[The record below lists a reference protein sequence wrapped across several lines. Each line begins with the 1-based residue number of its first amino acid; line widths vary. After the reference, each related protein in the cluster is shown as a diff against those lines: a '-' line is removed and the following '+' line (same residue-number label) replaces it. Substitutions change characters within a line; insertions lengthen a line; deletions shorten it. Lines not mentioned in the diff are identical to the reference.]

1 MLRISL
7 QRFAQHDSAIF
18 ETGSNHQSQVT
29 VINRHSGIAMARRL
43 KFIIAYDGAPFAGW
57 QSQSHRNTI
66 QDELECAVQRVNGK
80 PVRVHG
86 AGRTDAGVHALAQ
99 CGHVDVDKAL
109 APARWM
115 EALNAL
121 LPPTIRVMRCRYVS
135 NEFHARISA
144 KGKIYRYRIWS
155 APVLPPF
162 ESSRAL
168 HIARPLDLNVLKR
181 AATHFA
187 GTHDFAGF
195 AANRGKTEESTV
207 RTIHSVRVRQKGP
220 CVTIEFDGNGFLYK
234 MVRLMVGSLV
244 RCALGKMQIED
255 VVARL
260 DSSKTT
266 FPRFAAP
273 AEGLFLVRVRY

>member
-1 MLRISL
+1 MI
-7 QRFAQHDSAIF
+7 
-18 ETGSNHQSQVT
+18 V
-29 VINRHSGIAMARRL
+29 
-43 KFIIAYDGAPFAGW
+43 AYDGAPFAGW
-57 QSQSHRNTI
+57 QSQSHGNTI
-66 QDELECAVQRVNGK
+66 QDHLERALKRVAGR
-80 PVRVHG
+80 PTRVHG

-99 CGHVDVDKAL
+99 CAHVDVGKL
-109 APARWM
+109 LTPARWT

-162 ESSRAL
+162 EYSRAW
-168 HIARPLDLNVLKR
+168 HMTRPLDLNVLKR
-181 AATHFA
+181 AANHFP
-187 GTHDFAGF
+187 GTHDFVGF
-195 AANRGKTEESTV
+195 AANRGKTEESTI

-244 RCALGKMQIED
+244 KCALGKMKIEEIA
-255 VVARL
+255 ARVH
-260 DSSKTT
+260 SAQVEST
-266 FPRFAAP
+266 RFAAP